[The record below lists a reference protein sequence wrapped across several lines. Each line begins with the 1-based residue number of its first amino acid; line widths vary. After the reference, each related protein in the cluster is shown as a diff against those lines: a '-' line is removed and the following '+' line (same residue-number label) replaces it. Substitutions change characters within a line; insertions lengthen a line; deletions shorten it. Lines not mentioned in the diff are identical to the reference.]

1 MERMLR
7 LGALA
12 VAGVALLLASS
23 SGYAQDPVPKY
34 TNAEVVKVRTQER
47 LLVIRDN
54 DGVERTLEFGDQ
66 LTGTA
71 ELRPGDQVILTL
83 GGAPGRQRVESVSKA
98 EVAPGSKVQTARGSV
113 RTAAPVPA
121 VADAVDVDARAGA
134 DAFDQRVANLAA
146 QAVRVDSLWNS
157 FRTSC
162 NVLVRNGTS
171 LEGAR
176 QWLSLW
182 DATAQVDL
190 SSGQCRDLY
199 NQILGLGQAVNVG
212 MADAEDSARRVLAPG
227 QMREIERRH
236 SLEWGGWGRS
246 APDLR
251 DHR

>member
-12 VAGVALLLASS
+12 LASAALVLAGS
-23 SGYAQDPVPKY
+23 SGYAQAPVPKY

-98 EVAPGSKVQTARGSV
+98 EAASGSKVQTARVSV
-113 RTAAPVPA
+113 RAVPPVPA
-121 VADAVDVDARAGA
+121 TADEADVDARAAA

-146 QAVRVDSLWNS
+146 QALRVDSLWNS
-157 FRTSC
+157 FKTSC
-162 NVLVRNGTS
+162 NVLVRSGTA
-171 LEGAR
+171 LDGGR

-182 DATAQVDL
+182 DGSAQVDL

-199 NQILGLGQAVNVG
+199 NQVLGLGQAVNVG

-227 QMREIERRH
+227 QLREIERRH

-246 APDLR
+246 APELR